1 MRWRVALDRCLR
13 RVPTSAWWCAAWLV
27 APTAWANPLPPE
39 VTQAL
44 QRARVPAA
52 HMSIVVQQVG
62 SGTAVLQH
70 EGQQLV
76 NPASL
81 TKLVT
86 TYAALDLL
94 GPAWTWRTPVW
105 LDGPVRDGALEGSLV
120 IRGSGDPTLT
130 VERAWLLL
138 QRVRQLGV
146 REIRGDIVLDRSAF
160 AEPERDPADFD
171 GEPLRPYNV
180 KPDALLLNYKAV
192 TYRFTPDAARGIA
205 VVGMEPRLDGVSVP
219 AEVPLARGAC
229 GDWRGA
235 LQASLADADR
245 VRFDGAFPA
254 DC

>member
-1 MRWRVALDRCLR
+1 MRWRDALDRCLR
-13 RVPTSAWWCAAWLV
+13 RVRAAAWGC
-27 APTAWANPLPPE
+27 ATALAAAAASANPLPPE
-39 VTQAL
+39 VVQAL
-44 QRARVPAA
+44 QRARVPAESMA
-52 HMSIVVQQVG
+52 IVVQQAG

-130 VERAWLLL
+130 VERA
-138 QRVRQLGV
+138 
-146 REIRGDIVLDRSAF
+146 
-160 AEPERDPADFD
+160 
-171 GEPLRPYNV
+171 
-180 KPDALLLNYKAV
+180 LLLNYKAV
-192 TYRFTPDAARGIA
+192 TYRFTPDAARGVA

-235 LQASLADADR
+235 LKASLAEPER
-245 VRFDGAFPA
+245 VRFD
-254 DC
+254 